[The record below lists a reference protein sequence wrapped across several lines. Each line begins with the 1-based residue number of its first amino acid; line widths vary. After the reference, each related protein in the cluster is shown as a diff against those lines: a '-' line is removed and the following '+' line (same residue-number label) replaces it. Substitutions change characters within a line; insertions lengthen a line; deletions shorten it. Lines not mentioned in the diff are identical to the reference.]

1 MWEYIYIILLNYILE
16 FRWNEA
22 TVLKMNHH
30 IGLKGVFILER
41 STFYVQN
48 VMDDA
53 DSINMNVTHFNP
65 RSTLWLSDTVLTQ

>member
-22 TVLKMNHH
+22 TVLKINHH
-30 IGLKGVFILER
+30 IGLKGVFIFQHAEPTNNIFMFWILER

-53 DSINMNVTHFNP
+53 DSINVH
-65 RSTLWLSDTVLTQ
+65 